1 MKKVF
6 LPIVFLL
13 SSCNLI
19 GNIIGERSVENL
31 YGLNNKAV
39 EFALP
44 DDLPSLKPQA
54 FNFSFPIAVTFTF
67 PFEDL
72 ENLNLPLGASP
83 TSISEEIGLSPV
95 IEVRSLE
102 SEALFP
108 ASLGIAG
115 ISVDL
120 TLSDG
125 SGSPSV
131 QKNLDAGDQTFT
143 FNKDTCTIV
152 EASTLCQYKATV
164 DEIFFFALEFS
175 GQDFQTLF
183 KDILQGGQNSNQGAG
198 EFKSTIS
205 IGLSGLNPV
214 PIDSTF
220 KLVINTRNGKVSFR
234 Q

>member
-19 GNIIGERSVENL
+19 GNIIGERSVNNL
-31 YGLNNKAV
+31 YGLNNKVV

-67 PFEDL
+67 PFEDV

-83 TSISEEIGLSPV
+83 TSISEEIGLSPI
-95 IEVRSLE
+95 IEVSSAS
-102 SEALFP
+102 SETLFP
-108 ASLGIAG
+108 ASLGIAEV
-115 ISVDL
+115 SVDL
-120 TLSDG
+120 TLTDG

-131 QKNLDAGDQTFT
+131 EKNLDATNQAFT
-143 FNKDTCTIV
+143 FNKDTCTIT
-152 EASTLCQYKATV
+152 EASTVCQYKATL

-175 GQDFQTLF
+175 GEDFQTLF
-183 KDILQGGQNSNQGAG
+183 KDVLQGGQATNQGSG
-198 EFKSTIS
+198 VFGSTVS
-205 IGLSGLNPV
+205 IGLAGLNPI
-214 PIDSTF
+214 PLDSTF
-220 KLVINTRNGKVSFR
+220 KLVIKTRNGKVSFR
-234 Q
+234 E